1 MKNWIVYHQVKPPTE
16 ESPGVDCPDGI
27 CAAWIVSRA
36 VSHINPLDSW
46 EVVGDSY
53 QDAAAYTGMESLPF
67 TLGFEDRLWLVDF
80 SYPAHILQQ
89 LSAQNRVTILDHHIT
104 RMDDISQVSDRILGG
119 YYPNECGATAA
130 WKLCFPFHQM
140 PWFLE
145 SVRDRDIGA
154 NGYYDGNAPES
165 RAISTAI
172 SARRKGKV
180 GVEAFP
186 VLEQLLSAN
195 YYEVVDE
202 GNELLKADDDRCAE
216 IIQEWRQTPA
226 FLEIDE
232 TSVPLLTMR
241 KEDVRL
247 LSWTG
252 TLLARSYAPET
263 FVAIE
268 VVDSKDVSL
277 RSISTGMDVGA
288 IAKSLGGGGHR
299 NAAGFKL
306 GRLNG

>member
-36 VSHINPLDSW
+36 VSHLNPLDSW
-46 EVVGDSY
+46 ELVGDSY
-53 QDAAAYTGMESLPF
+53 QDAAAYTGLESLPF
-67 TLGFEDRLWLVDF
+67 TLGFSDQVWLVDF
-80 SYPAHILQQ
+80 SYPAQILKQ
-89 LSAQNRVTILDHHIT
+89 LSERNPVVILDHHIT
-104 RMDDISQVSDRILGG
+104 RLDDISQVSDRILGG
-119 YYPNECGATAA
+119 YYPNDCGATAA
-130 WKLCFPFHQM
+130 WKLCFPFHRM

-145 SVRDRDIGA
+145 SLRDRDIGA
-154 NGYYDGNAPES
+154 NGYYDGNAPVS
-165 RAISTAI
+165 RAIATAI

-186 VLEQLLSAN
+186 VFEQLLSESPATLIAEGEAILN
-195 YYEVVDE
+195 ENDSECVRMLYEWE
-202 GNELLKADDDRCAE
+202 
-216 IIQEWRQTPA
+216 QTPD
-226 FLEIDE
+226 FLLIAG
-232 TSVPLLTMR
+232 TSVPFLTIP
-241 KEDVRL
+241 KENARL

-252 TLLARSYAPET
+252 TLLAKDHAPET
-263 FVAIE
+263 FVALK
-268 VVDSKDVSL
+268 VDGSKDINL
-277 RSISTGMDVGA
+277 RSLSTGMDVGA

>member
-36 VSHINPLDSW
+36 VSCTNPLGSW

-53 QDAAAYTGMESLPF
+53 QDAAAYTGLESLPF
-67 TLGFEDRLWLVDF
+67 ALGLGDRLWLVDF

-89 LSAQNRVTILDHHIT
+89 LSDQNPVTILDHHVT
-104 RMDDISQVSDRILGG
+104 RMDDISQVSDRIMGG
-119 YYPNECGATAA
+119 YYPNDCGATAA
-130 WKLCFPFHQM
+130 WKLCYPFHPM

-172 SARRKGKV
+172 SNRRKGKV

-186 VLEQLLSAN
+186 VFEQLLSAN
-195 YYEVVDE
+195 YFEVVDE
-202 GNELLKADDDRCAE
+202 GNELLKADDEKC
-216 IIQEWRQTPA
+216 IQMLWAWEQSSE
-226 FLEIDE
+226 FLLIAGTE
-232 TSVPLLTMR
+232 VPLLTIS
-241 KEDVRL
+241 EQDAYL

-252 TLLARSYAPET
+252 TLLARDHAPDA
-263 FVAIE
+263 FVALQVE
-268 VVDSKDVSL
+268 DSEYVSL
-277 RSISTGMDVGA
+277 RSLSTGMDVGA
-288 IAKSLGGGGHR
+288 IAKALGGGGHR
-299 NAAGFKL
+299 NAAGFKMA
-306 GRLNG
+306 RLNG